1 MTWVITWIVDCGDG
15 VPVPERDLCYPL
27 HNAARPMTDPKNT
40 EDQELSLEQLKD
52 AAGGIS
58 ADARG
63 KTTGLLGYPGSGSES
78 VTTSDDAGGVV
89 ESLRSDNR
97 F

>member
-1 MTWVITWIVDCGDG
+1 
-15 VPVPERDLCYPL
+15 
-27 HNAARPMTDPKNT
+27 MTDPKNT
-40 EDQELSLEQLKD
+40 EDQELSLDQLKD

-58 ADARG
+58 PDAKG
-63 KTTGLLGYPGSGSES
+63 NTTGTIAAFNLLGYPGSGSES
-78 VTTSDDAGGVV
+78 FTPEDKQKVV

>member
-1 MTWVITWIVDCGDG
+1 
-15 VPVPERDLCYPL
+15 
-27 HNAARPMTDPKNT
+27 MTDPKNT